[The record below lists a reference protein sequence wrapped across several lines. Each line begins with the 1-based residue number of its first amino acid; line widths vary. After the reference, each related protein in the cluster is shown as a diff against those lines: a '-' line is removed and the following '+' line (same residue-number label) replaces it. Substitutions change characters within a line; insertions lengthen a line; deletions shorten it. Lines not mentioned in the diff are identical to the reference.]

1 MAGFFGKF
9 FLVLAVAG
17 SVNYVILTL
26 VALNIV
32 LSVYYYLRIVKLMFM
47 DEADKEMENISVS
60 QLPKIALWIC
70 TAGTI
75 VTGIMSGAYEYIA
88 ALVKSGW

>member
-26 VALNIV
+26 IALNIV
-32 LSVYYYLRIVKLMFM
+32 LSVYYYLRIVRLMFM
-47 DEADKEMENISVS
+47 DDAETSLNRISVS
-60 QLPKIALWIC
+60 RMPKWALWIC

-75 VTGIMSGAYEYIA
+75 VTGVMSGAYEYIA
-88 ALVKSGW
+88 TLVKSVW